1 MMFSL
6 KQSGYT
12 SIAMA
17 GMTALTVLSSVV
29 PAQAGTFID
38 FEEAPTLGLSDNQ
51 SMTSQ
56 YLDLGFSFGID
67 NNLDGIADLDIAP
80 ALEQKG
86 KDSISGFVN
95 RGSGKDVAEAGFFDE
110 ENGIT
115 YADRLGDYFL
125 RTGGLGGDG
134 GNLLITYT
142 EGTAAASGEL
152 WDIDGNQGFFR
163 DGSARTEHWQVQ
175 VLGAN
180 GSILETLL
188 SPIGDTANGPL
199 DGKPWLWSFQRDTAD
214 VKAIRFVF
222 DGKSPSKNVGLAFDN
237 FSAFSVE
244 GDEVSVPE
252 PATVMGLIAVAG
264 VGASSV
270 RRRRSVA

>member
-1 MMFSL
+1 MFSL
-6 KQSGYT
+6 KQSGNT
-12 SIAMA
+12 GIAMA
-17 GMTALTVLSSVV
+17 GMAALTVFGSVA
-29 PAQAGTFID
+29 PAQAGTFVS
-38 FEEAPTLGLSDNQ
+38 FEDAPTLGLSDNQ
-51 SMTSQ
+51 SVTNQ
-56 YLDLGFSFGID
+56 YLDLGFSFGLD
-67 NNLDGIADLDIAP
+67 NDLDGVADTGIAP

-86 KDSISGFVN
+86 NNGTDGFVN
-95 RGSGKDVAEAGFFDE
+95 KGLGNDVAEAGFFDE

-125 RTGGLGGDG
+125 RTGGLGGNG

-152 WDIDGNQGFFR
+152 WDIDGNQRFFD
-163 DGSARTEHWQVQ
+163 DGSARTEHWLVQ
-175 VLGAN
+175 ALGSD
-180 GSILETLL
+180 GSVLETLL
-188 SPIGDTANGPL
+188 SPVGDTVDGPL

-214 VKAIRFVF
+214 VAAIRFVF

-252 PATVMGLIAVAG
+252 PATVMGLLAVAG
-264 VGASSV
+264 VGMSSL
-270 RRRRSVA
+270 RRRRSAA